1 MINKEEARQA
11 IIAKGKALLE
21 SYNFDSLVKE
31 AIEKFDN
38 HVDLS
43 IVYKEKDTLILTV
56 EHLRF
61 TWTYSKH
68 TDVLTVFI

>member
-1 MINKEEARQA
+1 MINKEQA
-11 IIAKGKALLE
+11 LQSIIAKGKALLE
-21 SYNFDSLVKE
+21 SYNFESLVKE

-43 IVYKEKDTLILTV
+43 IEYKQKDTLILTV
-56 EHLRF
+56 EYLGF

-68 TDVLTVFI
+68 TDVLTIFI

>member
-21 SYNFDSLVKE
+21 SYNFETLVKE
-31 AIEKFDN
+31 AIEKYDN

-43 IVYKEKDTLILTV
+43 IAYNTKDTLILAV
-56 EHLRF
+56 EYLGF